1 MEAKHH
7 RKAKIGSDDSN
18 QIDVVR
24 HALSPSRLI
33 SYAESSL
40 DVIRACDQPRLGEK
54 YRKIL
59 PESTLHWKPHTPQK
73 SRGISNKLICQ
84 LTRPNCMK
92 EQMVEILT
100 LEQVAGYLKV
110 MPPQKSKLFKKRKAV
125 EKNGRIC

>member
-7 RKAKIGSDDSN
+7 REAKIGSDDSN
-18 QIDVVR
+18 LIDVVR

-33 SYAESSL
+33 SCAESSL
-40 DVIRACDQPRLGEK
+40 DAIRACDQPRVSEK

-84 LTRPNCMK
+84 PTCPNCMK
-92 EQMVEILT
+92 KQMVEILT

-110 MPPQKSKLFKKRKAV
+110 MPPKKANYPKSAKR
-125 EKNGRIC
+125 